1 MATLQQ
7 CTSPS
12 TGYTKQAFII
22 SPTYFL
28 AAKVFEGYLALL
40 LASVRPPV
48 ANSTIDSGF
57 AGKLTAIPSTSTGI
71 DLALLRRHLSHITAT
86 TPDVTLS
93 DGLAPISHD
102 GPGSKRIYKFV
113 LYCVPTYSNPT
124 GQTWDLKTRQEVVKI
139 AREWNMLVVSD
150 DVYDFLG
157 NVGDK
162 SARGEDGKLLPR
174 LVSIERDI
182 LVKEGRLNKA
192 GEEEA
197 GVTVSNCSF
206 SKLLGPGLRCGW
218 IESVTG
224 VLAKQMGEG
233 GANHSVCPTSHI
245 ITQVVTISNPQL
257 GRRTIPLRIDPNPP
271 PHHNPRD

>member
-1 MATLQQ
+1 
-7 CTSPS
+7 
-12 TGYTKQAFII
+12 
-22 SPTYFL
+22 
-28 AAKVFEGYLALL
+28 
-40 LASVRPPV
+40 
-48 ANSTIDSGF
+48 
-57 AGKLTAIPSTSTGI
+57 
-71 DLALLRRHLSHITAT
+71 
-86 TPDVTLS
+86 
-93 DGLAPISHD
+93 
-102 GPGSKRIYKFV
+102 
-113 LYCVPTYSNPT
+113 
-124 GQTWDLKTRQEVVKI
+124 
-139 AREWNMLVVSD
+139 MLVVSD

-218 IESVTG
+218 IESATG
-224 VLAKQMGEG
+224 VLVKQMGEG

-245 ITQVVTISNPQL
+245 ITQIAIISNSQL

-271 PHHNPRD
+271 PHNNPRNRYGHQSSY